1 MQIGVQIRNIGG
13 YGEGAG
19 VAACLAV
26 ARQAEA
32 LGFDSLWLGDHI
44 VAPAAAAAGGTD
56 GRFPTAWDEEVY
68 DPLVLL
74 SALAQVT
81 ERATL
86 GTAVLVAPYRHP
98 LVAAKLLSTADRLS
112 RGRIVCGVG
121 TGWLEPEFRALGLSP
136 EQFRER
142 GAVTDDYLRAMKEAW
157 LNTGPSRYTGEYVR
171 FRDVGTFPHP
181 VQAPHIPLWAGGNGR
196 RALRRAA
203 RLCQGWIAV
212 GLDPDALGGAVAELR
227 RLAERDR
234 RDPEEIT
241 VALVHR
247 LTLRD
252 GAAAGGRSLE
262 GTVEQITA
270 ALEQYHAAGLRHL
283 IADVRGGDDPS
294 LAATLAALEA
304 VAATLLPAA
313 HGYEG

>member
-1 MQIGVQIRNIGG
+1 MQFGVRIRNIGG
-13 YGEGAG
+13 YGERAGA
-19 VAACLAV
+19 VACLEV
-26 ARQAEA
+26 ARLAEA
-32 LGFDSLWLGDHI
+32 LGFDSVWLGDHV
-44 VAPAAAAAGGTD
+44 VAPASAIEGDTN
-56 GRFPTAWDEEVY
+56 GRFPSAWDEEVY

-81 ERATL
+81 ERVAL

-121 TGWLEPEFRALGLSP
+121 TGWLEAEFRALGLSP

-142 GAVTDDYLRAMKEAW
+142 GAVTDDYIRAMKEAW
-157 LNTGPSRYTGEYVR
+157 LNTGPSRYTGDYVQ

-181 VQAPHIPLWAGGNGR
+181 VQTPHIPLWAGGNGR

-203 RLCQGWIAV
+203 RLCQGWIARD
-212 GLDPDALGGAVAELR
+212 LDPGALSSAVAELR

-241 VALVHR
+241 VALSLR
-247 LTLRD
+247 LTLRER
-252 GAAAGGRSLE
+252 AAAGATALD
-262 GTVEQITA
+262 GTAEQIIA
-270 ALEQYHAAGLRHL
+270 ALGEYRAAGLQHL
-283 IADVRGGDDPS
+283 IADVRGEESS
-294 LAATLAALEA
+294 LAGTLSALEA
-304 VAATLLPAA
+304 VAATVLRAA
-313 HGYEG
+313 HGHQG

>member
-1 MQIGVQIRNIGG
+1 MQIGVRIRNIGG
-13 YGEGAG
+13 YGEEAG
-19 VAACLAV
+19 VAACLEA
-26 ARQAEA
+26 ARRAEA
-32 LGFDSLWLGDHI
+32 LGFDSLWVGDHV
-44 VAPAAAAAGGTD
+44 VAPANAAD
-56 GRFPTAWDEEVY
+56 GRFPSAWDEEVY

-86 GTAVLVAPYRHP
+86 GTAVLVAPYRQP

-112 RGRIVCGVG
+112 GGRIVCGVG
-121 TGWLEPEFRALGLSP
+121 TGWLEAEFRALGLSP

-212 GLDPDALGGAVAELR
+212 GLAPDALGGAVAELR

-234 RDPEEIT
+234 RDPEEIS

-252 GAAAGGRSLE
+252 GAAAGTGPLD
-262 GTVEQITA
+262 GTAEQIAA
-270 ALEQYHAAGLRHL
+270 ALDGYRAAGLQHL
-283 IADVRGGDDPS
+283 IADVRGDDPS
-294 LAATLAALEA
+294 LAATLSALEA
-304 VAATLLPAA
+304 VAATVLPAA

>member
-1 MQIGVQIRNIGG
+1 MQIGVRIRNIGG

-19 VAACLAV
+19 VAACLDV
-26 ARQAEA
+26 ARRAEA
-32 LGFDSLWLGDHI
+32 LGFDSLWVGDHI
-44 VAPAAAAAGGTD
+44 VAPVNGSGAGAD
-56 GRFPTAWDEEVY
+56 GRFPSAWDEEVY

-81 ERATL
+81 RRATL
-86 GTAVLVAPYRHP
+86 GSAVLVAPYRHP

-112 RGRIVCGVG
+112 GGRIVCGIG

-142 GAVTDDYLRAMKEAW
+142 GAVTDDDIRALKEAW
-157 LNTGPSRYTGEYVR
+157 LNTGPSRYIGEYVQ

-181 VQAPHIPLWAGGNGR
+181 VQTPHIPLWAGGNGQR
-196 RALRRAA
+196 SLRRAA
-203 RLCQGWIAV
+203 RLCQGWIAR
-212 GLDPDALGGAVAELR
+212 GLDPHALGEGVAELR

-234 RDPEEIT
+234 RDPEEIS
-241 VALVHR
+241 VAVSLR

-252 GAAAGGRSLE
+252 GAEAGAGPLD
-262 GTVEQITA
+262 GTAKQIVA
-270 ALEQYHAAGLRHL
+270 ALERYHAAGLQHL
-283 IADVRGGDDPS
+283 IADVRGADPS

-304 VAATLLPAA
+304 VAATVLPAV

>member
-1 MQIGVQIRNIGG
+1 MQIGVQLRNIGG
-13 YGEGAG
+13 YGAGAG
-19 VAACLAV
+19 VAACLDV
-26 ARQAEA
+26 ARRAEA

-44 VAPAAAAAGGTD
+44 VAPTGADDGAD
-56 GRFPTAWDEEVY
+56 GRFPAAWDEEVY

-81 ERATL
+81 QRATL

-121 TGWLEPEFRALGLSP
+121 AGWLEPEFRVLGLSP

-142 GAVTDDYLRAMKEAW
+142 GAVTDDYVRAMKEAW
-157 LNTGPSRYTGEYVR
+157 LNTGPSRYTGEYVQ

-196 RALRRAA
+196 RSLRRAA
-203 RLCQGWIAV
+203 RLCQGWIAI

-234 RDPEEIT
+234 RDPDEIT
-241 VALVHR
+241 VALVQR

-252 GAAAGGRSLE
+252 GAAAGGGPLA
-262 GTVEQITA
+262 GTAEQIAA

-283 IADVRGGDDPS
+283 IVDMRGGGDPS
-294 LAATLAALEA
+294 PGATLAALEA